1 MEDAR
6 PSEPAPKSATTK
18 RLAAPG
24 PGDDSRDDAWK
35 RAHESL
41 KSVAS
46 LGADQQMQVR
56 ADIRKIVDF
65 DSRTLRGSFQR
76 IVHAPLVTQ
85 E

>member
-1 MEDAR
+1 VTIR
-6 PSEPAPKSATTK
+6 ATMPGNERTK
-18 RLAAPG
+18 
-24 PGDDSRDDAWK
+24 
-35 RAHESL
+35 SL

-56 ADIRKIVDF
+56 ADICKIVDF